1 LKCYREINIKNL
13 SGEIKML
20 KKIVLGTVFV
30 VFVGAL
36 VTGAVIRTMDK
47 TEQTAQGVQ
56 SGRGNSRNA
65 PLENDEISEGQGN
78 GYGRNVSEVNG
89 NESANS
95 GRGRGGNGGGGAER
109 LAKENSDHVWDATS
123 GVVTAVSEDA
133 WMIETDDR
141 ESIVVEGRAWSY
153 AQEQGFAIQQ
163 GDLVQFEG
171 FYEDDEFKVSWIENL
186 STGESLA
193 LRDSSGRPSWA
204 GGGKGNL

>member
-1 LKCYREINIKNL
+1 ML
-13 SGEIKML
+13 SMNKYQIPKWRKKML

-30 VFVGAL
+30 IFIGAL

-47 TEQTAQGVQ
+47 TGQTALNEG
-56 SGRGNSRNA
+56 SGRGSGRSA
-65 PLENDEISEGQGN
+65 ALESAGVSEGQGN
-78 GYGRNVSEVNG
+78 GYGRNSSAASG
-89 NESANS
+89 NEMATS
-95 GRGRGGNGGGGAER
+95 GRGRGGNGGDRSER
-109 LAKENSDHVWDATS
+109 LSEENSDHVWDAYS

-133 WMIETDDR
+133 LMIETDDG

-186 STGESLA
+186 STGESLV
-193 LRDSSGRPSWA
+193 LRDASGRPSWA
-204 GGGKGNL
+204 GKGNGNL